1 MLRRKY
7 RKIHNLYSSN
17 KKEVRRIAKNG
28 EEITKNIS
36 FILQF
41 IDSRRLIAS
50 SLTNL
55 VNNIFEWI
63 HRIKYICKKI
73 MKENVRIVGLNTSI
87 AKVFQWKVKKTIF

>member
-1 MLRRKY
+1 MDVTMIIILSKKRWQKNLKTIYLLRRKY

-55 VNNIFEWI
+55 VNNIFE
-63 HRIKYICKKI
+63 
-73 MKENVRIVGLNTSI
+73 
-87 AKVFQWKVKKTIF
+87 